1 MPSSNVVISP
11 DTAVITSVK
20 NPSRASCASAGR
32 MLNENDMKIIGSY
45 IDRALSAKTDARPQ
59 FQKMIQDSNA
69 HRFQFCPCVEAGP
82 ILPQPL

>member
-32 MLNENDMKIIGSY
+32 MLNENDMKNHRQLHRPCVVSQDGCTATVPE
-45 IDRALSAKTDARPQ
+45 DDPRQQRPQ
-59 FQKMIQDSNA
+59 IPI
-69 HRFQFCPCVEAGP
+69 CPCVEAGP